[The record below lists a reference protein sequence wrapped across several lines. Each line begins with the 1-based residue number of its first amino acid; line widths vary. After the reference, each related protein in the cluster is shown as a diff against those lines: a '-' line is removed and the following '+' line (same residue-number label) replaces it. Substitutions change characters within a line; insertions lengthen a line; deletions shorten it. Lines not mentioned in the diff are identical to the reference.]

1 MPKTQAKHTSTLH
14 SPLTI
19 VGLSTIFNIMTVHS
33 FYVFD
38 RKGKTLF
45 TKRYVPSSSND
56 DEEQLAEQRKLIFGM
71 LFSLRELSSSL
82 SPANNGDVFVV
93 KTGASSLYNYET
105 VSGLRFAMYT
115 TLSTTSTSESNNATT
130 TGPAEKV
137 TTTTTEIRKALQ
149 HVYEHIWVTFVV
161 RSPLYKPLQ
170 PNVASTNFEASLDNF
185 LKGMSWFK

>member
-115 TLSTTSTSESNNATT
+115 TPSTTSSTESSATT
-130 TGPAEKV
+130 SSGASSTEKV
-137 TTTTTEIRKALQ
+137 TTNTTEIRKALQ

-161 RSPLYKPLQ
+161 RSPLYKHLH
-170 PNVASTNFEASLDNF
+170 
-185 LKGMSWFK
+185 GY